1 MTNCKKHKINDANH
15 YKHLTP
21 DTDCTCDVG
30 INGPA
35 GKKQAAVKASGNT
48 RTDWTG
54 SKISDIATYRK
65 GVEHAG
71 NYTKLHTRHGG

>member
-35 GKKQAAVKASGNT
+35 GDPELLAKSKSPLKHPETPAPTGPAAK
-48 RTDWTG
+48 
-54 SKISDIATYRK
+54 
-65 GVEHAG
+65 
-71 NYTKLHTRHGG
+71 